1 MSAYAASLP
10 AISSMWTT
18 DCRQVVGR
26 TRSRVIGALA
36 HHDEAVRVDY
46 QMIILNEGAGTKCIR
61 ANGCHSVCQLSGM
74 RSSCK
79 KYHDASL
86 TSSCTIHVVH
96 LLLCSHR
103 RIRVRP
109 GPSEQLIMKR
119 SLRRIPFLAD
129 LPAETLRAVRDQLV
143 LREYSKGDVI
153 FYEGDPG
160 HSMYLI
166 ESGQVEVVIRRDS
179 KIEEVVATLGPGS
192 FFGEMAVLLG
202 DPRTATVRVA
212 IDAELRELRKRDL
225 ERLLGK
231 HARLGIT
238 ISREL
243 GRRLS
248 RTNVEP
254 IKTNTSDL
262 ITVHGEEIL
271 LFAER
276 LHAASG
282 DSILVVDLGG
292 VPATRSRLPSGVAI
306 RRRTTQDDVHEL
318 AGYLSEQADVY
329 ERVVVAIGTEET
341 ASNGKAAALAD
352 VVIEIGA
359 DRVQWLRRLEHAA
372 HWYAPATWRGVDQVA
387 RRIAGK
393 LVGLALSS
401 GNGRGIAHVGVLR
414 ALHDAGIPVDVIAG
428 SSAGALFGSLY
439 AAGFSFDTIQAF
451 LDALD
456 RAAGL
461 LGGLWD
467 FQLPPRNG
475 LIHGERTRRY
485 LDEWFEG
492 RTFADLQIP
501 MHMVATDILSGE
513 EYIFS
518 EGPLASAV
526 RASMGVPGIF
536 VPMQWDGRYLVDGA
550 LVNPLPVRVIEEQ
563 VDITIGVS
571 AIPSAANRARYQ
583 AHLHNGRFPSIIGIM
598 LSTFDIMSAGIIESE
613 LHRINVVIEPDV
625 TDLGSMEY
633 DRWEELIER
642 GQVAAERNLGAIRD
656 LLAPTPAIRINHNHR
671 ILA

>member
-1 MSAYAASLP
+1 
-10 AISSMWTT
+10 
-18 DCRQVVGR
+18 
-26 TRSRVIGALA
+26 
-36 HHDEAVRVDY
+36 
-46 QMIILNEGAGTKCIR
+46 
-61 ANGCHSVCQLSGM
+61 
-74 RSSCK
+74 
-79 KYHDASL
+79 
-86 TSSCTIHVVH
+86 
-96 LLLCSHR
+96 
-103 RIRVRP
+103 
-109 GPSEQLIMKR
+109 MKR
-119 SLRRIPFLAD
+119 SLRKIPFLSD

-143 LREYSKGDVI
+143 LREYTKGDVV

-160 HSMYLI
+160 QSMYLI
-166 ESGQVEVVIRRDS
+166 ESGQVEIVVRGSNRN
-179 KIEEVVATLGPGS
+179 EEVVATLGPGA
-192 FFGEMAVLLG
+192 FFGEMALLLG

-212 IDAELRELRKRDL
+212 IDAALWELNKRDL
-225 ERLLGK
+225 KRLLGK
-231 HARLGIT
+231 HATLGIT

-254 IKTNTSDL
+254 IQTNTSDL
-262 ITVHGEEIL
+262 ITVRGEEIL

-306 RRRTTQDDVHEL
+306 RRRTKQEDVHEL
-318 AGYLSEQADVY
+318 AGYLSKQVEVY
-329 ERVVVAIGTEET
+329 ERVVVAITAEES
-341 ASNGKAAALAD
+341 ASNCKAAALAD
-352 VVIEIGA
+352 VLVEIGA
-359 DRVQWLRRLEHAA
+359 DRVKWLRRLEHEA
-372 HWYAPATWRGVDQVA
+372 HWYAPATWRDIDRAA
-387 RRIAGK
+387 RRIVGK

-414 ALHDAGIPVDVIAG
+414 TLHDAGIPIDVIAG
-428 SSAGALFGSLY
+428 SSAGALFGGLY
-439 AAGFSFDTIQAF
+439 AAGFSFDKIHEF
-451 LDALD
+451 VCALD
-456 RAAGL
+456 RATGL

-475 LIHGERTRRY
+475 LIHGERTRKY
-485 LDEWFEG
+485 LDEWFDG
-492 RTFADLQIP
+492 RTFADLRIP

-518 EGPLASAV
+518 EGSLASAV

-536 VPMQWDGRYLVDGA
+536 VPMQWNGRYLADGA
-550 LVNPLPVRVIEEQ
+550 LVNPLPVSVIEEQ

-583 AHLHNGRFPSIIGIM
+583 AHLQNGRFPSIIGVV
-598 LSTFDIMSAGIIESE
+598 LSTFDIMGAGIIESE
-613 LHRINVVIEPDV
+613 LHRLDVVIEPDV

-642 GQVAAERNLGAIRD
+642 GQVAAERSLEAMRD
-656 LLAPTPAIRINHNHR
+656 LLAPTPAIRINHSHQ